1 MEEATDMDLMGEA
14 IEDGLIRAIAARIA
28 DMDNKL
34 RRQEERRRA
43 LDDDLRAVARADL
56 ERALNREPG
65 LTATDRRWLGL
76 TVVTGI
82 RLDRSFERCAVAY
95 CIVRAHGAEAVLSM
109 NPEGSGWTLRTP
121 NSRAVFVQAGR
132 LRERLVDFIAATAR
146 HERDWRANQTRARR
160 GHQGAPGPVA

>member
-1 MEEATDMDLMGEA
+1 MGEA
-14 IEDGLIRAIAARIA
+14 IQDALMREIAAGVA
-28 DMDNKL
+28 EMDNEL
-34 RRQEERRRA
+34 RRREEHRRS
-43 LDDDLRAVARADL
+43 LDNDLRAVARVDL

-65 LTATDRRWLGL
+65 LTATDRRWIGL

-82 RLDRSFERCAVAY
+82 RLDRSFERCGVAY
-95 CIVRAHGAEAVLSM
+95 CIVRAHGVEAVLSM

-146 HERDWRANQTRARR
+146 RERDWRANQARARR